1 MAMPDRD
8 GVAVLQPFL
17 GVSSLDFGL
26 SFGAAF
32 FSFLATVGFVCG
44 MIRDC
49 GSPLVQASRTA
60 PGALTEAPP

>member
-17 GVSSLDFGL
+17 GVSSLDFGP

-32 FSFLATVGFVCG
+32 FLFWLPFGFACGKVRVCG
-44 MIRDC
+44 
-49 GSPLVQASRTA
+49 SLLVQASRTA